1 MSKIVVVGKN
11 GAGKGTL
18 LDKFMAGKEGEVRIV
33 AMSSLLSNVK
43 ETDPELWEK
52 IDAIMKA
59 GDLVPDEIIMG
70 IIEKELEGETRNII
84 FDGFPRTK
92 AQATAMINYG
102 LVPDAI
108 IEIDLPDELVVKRAN
123 ERRVCSKCRKSYTV
137 AGGYNPPKQDGICDD
152 CSAPL
157 TKRPD
162 DEESVVRKR
171 LAQYREQTYPVIEI
185 LAGAGAVCYTVDNS
199 EDNDD
204 AQISFNEIMNLFYK
218 RREKQRTSAAFWHL

>member
-18 LDKFMAGKEGEVRIV
+18 LDKFMVGKEGDVRII

-43 ETDPELWEK
+43 ETDPEMWEK

-59 GDLVPDEIIMG
+59 GDLVPDDIILG
-70 IIEKELEGETRNII
+70 IIEKELENETRSII

-92 AQATAMINYG
+92 AQATAMIKFG

-108 IEIDLPDELVVKRAN
+108 IEIDLSDDLVVQRAG

-152 CSAPL
+152 CGAPL
-157 TKRPD
+157 TKRADD
-162 DEESVVRKR
+162 DEPVVRKR

-185 LAGAGAVCYTVDNS
+185 LAGVGAVVYTVDNS

-204 AQISFNEIMNLFYK
+204 AQNKFDEIMNMF
-218 RREKQRTSAAFWHL
+218 

>member
-18 LDKFMAGKEGEVRIV
+18 LDKFMVGKEGDVRII

-43 ETDPELWEK
+43 ETDPEMWEK

-59 GDLVPDEIIMG
+59 GDLVPDDIILG
-70 IIEKELEGETRNII
+70 IIEKELENETRSII
-84 FDGFPRTK
+84 FDGFPRTE
-92 AQATAMINYG
+92 AQATAMIKFG

-108 IEIDLPDELVVKRAN
+108 IEIDLSDDLVVQRAG

-152 CSAPL
+152 CGAPP
-157 TKRPD
+157 TKRDDD
-162 DEESVVRKR
+162 DEPVVRKR

-185 LAGAGAVCYTVDNS
+185 LAGAGAVVYTVDNS

-204 AQISFNEIMNLFYK
+204 AQNSFDEIMNMF
-218 RREKQRTSAAFWHL
+218 

>member
-1 MSKIVVVGKN
+1 MSKISLVGKN

-18 LDKFMAGKEGEVRIV
+18 LDKFMTGKEGEYRIL

-43 ETDPELWEK
+43 ETDPKLWEK

-59 GDLVPDEIIMG
+59 GDLVPDEIILG
-70 IIEKELEGETRNII
+70 IIEKELKNETRSII

-92 AQATAMINYG
+92 AQAKAMIDCG
-102 LVPDAI
+102 LAPDGI
-108 IEIDLPDELVVKRAN
+108 IEIELSDELVVQRAN

-137 AGGYNPPKQDGICDD
+137 SGGYNPPKQDGICDD
-152 CSAPL
+152 CKAPL
-157 TKRPD
+157 IKRPD

-171 LAQYREQTYPVIEI
+171 LAQYAEQTYPVIEI
-185 LAGAGAVCYTVDNS
+185 LIGAGAMAFVIDNS

-204 AQISFNEIMNLFYK
+204 AQNKFNKIMALF
-218 RREKQRTSAAFWHL
+218 